1 MSLTND
7 YSGYSHG
14 PSPCLTSPTMTEQ
27 MMGTMIFR
35 WFSHIFNHIWRL
47 SCQAIHLATLCVYI
61 YILYVV
67 YSIYYEFMMIILW
80 YYLWSLVSISHT
92 EITIVTIIV
101 ILYICKYDSYI
112 IIFIHIH
119 TH

>member
-47 SCQAIHLATLCVYI
+47 SCQAIHLAT
-61 YILYVV
+61 
-67 YSIYYEFMMIILW
+67 
-80 YYLWSLVSISHT
+80 
-92 EITIVTIIV
+92 
-101 ILYICKYDSYI
+101 
-112 IIFIHIH
+112 
-119 TH
+119 